1 MQNDKIKKNKTV
13 FEICPVRTGGT
24 CNDETNKL
32 A

>member
-1 MQNDKIKKNKTV
+1 MQNDKNKKNTV

-24 CNDETNKL
+24 CKDVTNKL